1 MAGMKIKGKN
11 IVHTRG
17 DTAVLRPNLK
27 VNGEPFT
34 VRDGDV
40 LTFSVKKNLKDS
52 DYIFRKTA
60 ENGVFV
66 FRQGDTQAVPFGNYW
81 YDIELKLE
89 EGQVVTVVGPAQ
101 YQLTADVTG
110 GA

>member
-17 DTAVLRPNLK
+17 DTAVLRLNLS
-27 VNGEPFT
+27 VDGEPFPL
-34 VRDGDV
+34 RSGDV
-40 LTFSVKKNLKDS
+40 ATFSVKKNLKDS
-52 DYIFRKTA
+52 DYVYRKVA
-60 ENGVFV
+60 ENGMFV
-66 FRQGDTQAVPFGNYW
+66 FRQGDTQNVPFGNYW
-81 YDIELKLE
+81 YDIEVKLQ
-89 EGQVVTVVGPAQ
+89 EGQVVTVAGPAL